1 MMRKPK
7 INIVT
12 LGCSKNKVDSE
23 RLAASLS
30 HCYDIMHDFDKKSDV
45 VIINTCGFIGDAK
58 EESID
63 TILEYAELR
72 KANKIKKLYVMGC
85 LSQRYRKELQNEIHE
100 VDGFF
105 GVESV
110 SLIAEDIL
118 DLEMGLGDGSRG
130 RVSGTENGNKR
141 LFLKDSDN
149 CTDSETLPYNHNR
162 ILSTPSHYAY
172 LKISEGC
179 NRRCAFCAI
188 PLIRGEHVSVP
199 MEDLIKEAELLA
211 KKGVKELI
219 LIAQDLTYYGRD
231 IDGQYHIVELVKR
244 LLEIKEFEWIRL
256 HYGYPQG
263 FPDELLDMMNS
274 EPRICNYIDLPL
286 QHISTPIL
294 KNMRRGVD
302 KEQTINFVKNARNR
316 VPGIAFRTTFIV
328 GFPGETEEQFEEL
341 CDFVR
346 EMKFERAGVF
356 AYSAEEGTPAYE
368 MEDDVPEEVKQERV
382 DTIMAIQQ
390 NISLETNEKRVG
402 TIEKVLIDRIEGDY
416 YIGRTQYDSPEVDDE
431 ILISVDEA
439 ELNIGDFV
447 NVKLTKADYFDLYGE
462 IV

>member
-1 MMRKPK
+1 MKKP
-7 INIVT
+7 IVNIVT
-12 LGCSKNKVDSE
+12 LGCSKNRVDSE

-30 HCYDIMHDFDKKSDV
+30 HRYDIVHESEKKSDI

-72 KANKIKKLYVMGC
+72 RAKKIKKLYVIGC
-85 LSQRYRKELQNEIHE
+85 LSQRYRKDLQEEIHE
-100 VDGFF
+100 VDGFY

-110 SLIAEDIL
+110 QLIANDIL
-118 DLEMGLGDGSRG
+118 SQELGVRNEELG
-130 RVSGTENGNKR
+130 
-141 LFLKDSDN
+141 
-149 CTDSETLPYNHNR
+149 YNHER

-199 MEDLIKEAELLA
+199 MEDLLKEANLLA
-211 KKGVKELI
+211 QKGVKELI

-263 FPDELLDMMNS
+263 FPDELLDLMNN

-302 KEQTINFVKNARNR
+302 KEQTVNFVLNARKR

-341 CDFVR
+341 CDFVK

-356 AYSAEEGTPAYE
+356 AYSPEEGTPAYE

-402 TIEKVLIDRIEGDY
+402 TTEKVLVDRIEGDY

-431 ILISVDEA
+431 ILISVDSA

-447 NVKLTKADYFDLYGE
+447 NVKLVKADYFDLYGE
-462 IV
+462 VVGK

>member
-1 MMRKPK
+1 MRKPI

-23 RLAASLS
+23 RLAAILNEK
-30 HCYDIMHDFDKKSDV
+30 YDIVHDSDKKSDI

-72 KANKIKKLYVMGC
+72 KTNKIKKLYVMGC
-85 LSQRYRKELQNEIHE
+85 LSQRYRKDLQEEIHE

-110 SLIAEDIL
+110 QLIASQIL
-118 DLEMGLGDGSRG
+118 KFS
-130 RVSGTENGNKR
+130 
-141 LFLKDSDN
+141 DSQILRFS
-149 CTDSETLPYNHNR
+149 DSYNHER
-162 ILSTPSHYAY
+162 LLSTPSHYAY

-199 MEDLIKEAELLA
+199 MDDLLKEARILA
-211 KKGVKELI
+211 DKGVKELI

-231 IDGQYHIVELVKR
+231 IDGHYHIVELVKR

-263 FPDELLDMMNS
+263 FPDELFDMMNN

-341 CDFVR
+341 CEFVK

-356 AYSAEEGTPAYE
+356 AYSPEEGTPAYE

-402 TIEKVLIDRIEGDY
+402 SIEKVLIDRIEGDY

-431 ILISVDEA
+431 ILISIDNA
-439 ELNIGDFV
+439 ELNIGNFV
-447 NVKLTKADYFDLYGE
+447 NVKLVKADYFDLYGE
-462 IV
+462 VLND

>member
-1 MMRKPK
+1 MKKPK
-7 INIVT
+7 LNIVT

-23 RLAASLS
+23 RLAASLEYK
-30 HCYDIMHDFDKKSDV
+30 YDIVHDSDKKSDV
-45 VIINTCGFIGDAK
+45 VILNTCGFIGDAK

-72 KANKIKKLYVMGC
+72 RAKKIKRLYVIGC
-85 LSQRYRKELQNEIHE
+85 LSQRYRKDLQEEIHE
-100 VDGFF
+100 VDGFY
-105 GVESV
+105 GVEAV
-110 SLIAEDIL
+110 QLIANDIL
-118 DLEMGLGDGSRG
+118 RNEESGIRNEELSEEYNVN
-130 RVSGTENGNKR
+130 RV
-141 LFLKDSDN
+141 
-149 CTDSETLPYNHNR
+149 
-162 ILSTPSHYAY
+162 LSTPDHYAY

-199 MEDLIKEAELLA
+199 METLIQEAELLA

-231 IDGQYHIVELVKR
+231 IDGQYRIVELVKR

-263 FPDELLDMMNS
+263 FPDELLDLMNQ

-341 CDFVR
+341 CDFIR

-356 AYSAEEGTPAYE
+356 AYSPEEGTPAYE
-368 MEDDVPEEVKQERV
+368 MEDDVPEEVKQQRV
-382 DTIMAIQQ
+382 DDIMEIQQ
-390 NISLETNEKRVG
+390 NISLETNENRVG
-402 TIEKVLIDRIEGDY
+402 TVEKVLIDRIEGDY

-431 ILISVDEA
+431 ILISLDDADLEV
-439 ELNIGDFV
+439 GTFV
-447 NVKLTKADYFDLYGE
+447 NAKIVKADYFDLYAE

>member
-1 MMRKPK
+1 MKKP
-7 INIVT
+7 IVNIVT
-12 LGCSKNKVDSE
+12 LGCSKNRVDSE

-30 HCYDIMHDFDKKSDV
+30 HRYDIVHESEKKSDI

-72 KANKIKKLYVMGC
+72 RAKKIKKLYVIGC
-85 LSQRYRKELQNEIHE
+85 LSQRYRKDLQEEIHE

-110 SLIAEDIL
+110 QLIAKDIL
-118 DLEMGLGDGSRG
+118 NDDELNSATQQLSNS
-130 RVSGTENGNKR
+130 V
-141 LFLKDSDN
+141 
-149 CTDSETLPYNHNR
+149 TLDYNHER
-162 ILSTPSHYAY
+162 VLSTPSHYAY

-199 MEDLIKEAELLA
+199 MEDLLKEANLLA
-211 KKGVKELI
+211 QKGVKELI

-231 IDGQYHIVELVKR
+231 IDGQYHIVELVKK

-263 FPDELLDMMNS
+263 FPDELLDLMNN

-302 KEQTINFVKNARNR
+302 KEQTINFVTNARNR

-341 CDFVR
+341 CDFVK

-356 AYSAEEGTPAYE
+356 AYSPEEGTPAYE

-402 TIEKVLIDRIEGDY
+402 TTEKVLVDRIEGDY

-431 ILISVDEA
+431 ILISVESA

-447 NVKLTKADYFDLYGE
+447 NVKLVKADYFDIYGE
-462 IV
+462 VVDNEQ

>member
-1 MMRKPK
+1 MTMKKPK
-7 INIVT
+7 LNIVT

-23 RLAASLS
+23 RLAASLEFK
-30 HCYDIMHDFDKKSDV
+30 YDIVHDSDKKSDV

-72 KANKIKKLYVMGC
+72 RAKKIKRLYVTGC
-85 LSQRYRKELQNEIHE
+85 LSQRYRKDLQEEIHE
-100 VDGFF
+100 VDGFY

-110 SLIAEDIL
+110 QMIAKDIL
-118 DLEMGLGDGSRG
+118 TQESA
-130 RVSGTENGNKR
+130 E
-141 LFLKDSDN
+141 
-149 CTDSETLPYNHNR
+149 SETLRLCDSVSYNHER
-162 ILSTPSHYAY
+162 VLSTPEHYAY

-199 MEDLIKEAELLA
+199 MDDLIKEAELLA
-211 KKGVKELI
+211 QKGVKELI

-263 FPDELLDMMNS
+263 FPDELLDLMNQ

-341 CDFVR
+341 CDFIR

-356 AYSAEEGTPAYE
+356 AYSPEEGTPAYE
-368 MEDDVPEEVKQERV
+368 MEDDVPEEVKQQRV
-382 DTIMAIQQ
+382 DDIMAIQQ

-402 TIEKVLIDRIEGDY
+402 TVEKVLIDRIEGDY
-416 YIGRTQYDSPEVDDE
+416 YVGRTQYDSPEVDDE
-431 ILISVDEA
+431 ILISLDDADLE
-439 ELNIGDFV
+439 IGTFV
-447 NVKLTKADYFDLYGE
+447 NAKIVKADYFDLYAE

>member
-1 MMRKPK
+1 MKKPI

-12 LGCSKNKVDSE
+12 LGCSKNRVDSE

-30 HCYDIMHDFDKKSDV
+30 HHYDIVHESEKKSDI

-72 KANKIKKLYVMGC
+72 RAKKIKKLYVIGC
-85 LSQRYRKELQNEIHE
+85 LSQRYRKDLQEEIHE

-110 SLIAEDIL
+110 QLIAKDIL
-118 DLEMGLGDGSRG
+118 SEELGVR
-130 RVSGTENGNKR
+130 
-141 LFLKDSDN
+141 
-149 CTDSETLPYNHNR
+149 SEELGYNHER
-162 ILSTPSHYAY
+162 VLSTPSHYAY

-199 MEDLIKEAELLA
+199 MEDLLKEANLLA
-211 KKGVKELI
+211 QKGVKELI

-231 IDGQYHIVELVKR
+231 IDGQYHIVDLVKK

-263 FPDELLDMMNS
+263 FPDELLDLMNN

-302 KEQTINFVKNARNR
+302 KEQTINFVTNARNR

-328 GFPGETEEQFEEL
+328 GFPGETEEQFKEL

-346 EMKFERAGVF
+346 EIKFERAGVF
-356 AYSAEEGTPAYE
+356 AYSPEEGTPAYE

-402 TIEKVLIDRIEGDY
+402 TVEKVLIDRIEGDY

-439 ELNIGDFV
+439 DLNIGDFV
-447 NVKLTKADYFDLYGE
+447 NVKLVKADYFDLYGNV
-462 IV
+462 IS

>member
-1 MMRKPK
+1 
-7 INIVT
+7 
-12 LGCSKNKVDSE
+12 
-23 RLAASLS
+23 
-30 HCYDIMHDFDKKSDV
+30 MHDSDKKSEV

-72 KANKIKKLYVMGC
+72 RAKKIKKLYVTGC
-85 LSQRYRKELQNEIHE
+85 LSQRYRKDLQEEIHE

-110 SLIAEDIL
+110 QLIAKDIL
-118 DLEMGLGDGSRG
+118 SQA
-130 RVSGTENGNKR
+130 SA
-141 LFLKDSDN
+141 
-149 CTDSETLPYNHNR
+149 DSETLRLCDSVPYNHER

-199 MEDLIKEAELLA
+199 MEDLLKEAELLA

-263 FPDELLDMMNS
+263 FPDELLDLMNN

-302 KEQTINFVKNARNR
+302 KEQTVNFVLNARKR

-356 AYSAEEGTPAYE
+356 AYSPEEGTPAYE

-382 DTIMAIQQ
+382 DTIMEIQQ

-431 ILISVDEA
+431 ILISVDSA
-439 ELNIGDFV
+439 ELNVGDFV
-447 NVKLTKADYFDLYGE
+447 NVKLVKADYFDLYGE
-462 IV
+462 VL

>member
-1 MMRKPK
+1 MKKPK
-7 INIVT
+7 LNIVT

-23 RLAASLS
+23 RLAASLEFK
-30 HCYDIMHDFDKKSDV
+30 YDIMHDSDKKSDV

-72 KANKIKKLYVMGC
+72 KAKKIKKLYVMGC
-85 LSQRYRKELQNEIHE
+85 LSQRYRKDLQEEIHE
-100 VDGFF
+100 VDGFY

-110 SLIAEDIL
+110 QLIANDIL
-118 DLEMGLGDGSRG
+118 NEELSKEYNVN
-130 RVSGTENGNKR
+130 RV
-141 LFLKDSDN
+141 
-149 CTDSETLPYNHNR
+149 
-162 ILSTPSHYAY
+162 LSTPEHYAY

-199 MEDLIKEAELLA
+199 MDDLIREAELLA
-211 KKGVKELI
+211 QKGVKELI

-263 FPDELLDMMNS
+263 FPDELLDLMNQ

-341 CDFVR
+341 CDFIR

-356 AYSAEEGTPAYE
+356 AYSPEEGTPAYE
-368 MEDDVPEEVKQERV
+368 MEDDVPEEVKQQRV
-382 DTIMAIQQ
+382 DDIMAIQQ
-390 NISLETNEKRVG
+390 NISLETNENRVG
-402 TIEKVLIDRIEGDY
+402 SVEKVLIDRIEGDY

-431 ILISVDEA
+431 ILISLDEA
-439 ELNIGDFV
+439 DLEVGTFV
-447 NVKLTKADYFDLYGE
+447 NAKIVKADYFDLYAE

>member
-1 MMRKPK
+1 MKKPI

-12 LGCSKNKVDSE
+12 LGCSKNRVDSE

-30 HCYDIMHDFDKKSDV
+30 HHYDIVHESEKKSDI

-72 KANKIKKLYVMGC
+72 RAKKIKKLYVIGC
-85 LSQRYRKELQNEIHE
+85 LSQRYRKDLQEEIHE

-110 SLIAEDIL
+110 QLIANDIL
-118 DLEMGLGDGSRG
+118 SEELGVR
-130 RVSGTENGNKR
+130 
-141 LFLKDSDN
+141 
-149 CTDSETLPYNHNR
+149 SEELGYNHER
-162 ILSTPSHYAY
+162 VLSTPSHYAY

-199 MEDLIKEAELLA
+199 MEDLLKEANLLA
-211 KKGVKELI
+211 QKGVKELI

-231 IDGQYHIVELVKR
+231 IDGQYHIVDLVKR
-244 LLEIKEFEWIRL
+244 LLEIKDFEWIRL

-263 FPDELLDMMNS
+263 FPDELLDLMNN

-328 GFPGETEEQFEEL
+328 GFPGETEEQFKEL
-341 CDFVR
+341 CDFVK

-356 AYSAEEGTPAYE
+356 AYSPEEGTPAYE

-402 TIEKVLIDRIEGDY
+402 AVEKVLIDRIEGDY

-447 NVKLTKADYFDLYGE
+447 NVKLVKADYFDLYGNV
-462 IV
+462 IS

>member
-1 MMRKPK
+1 MMKKPI

-12 LGCSKNKVDSE
+12 LGCSKNRVDSE

-30 HCYDIMHDFDKKSDV
+30 HRYDVVHESEKKSDI

-72 KANKIKKLYVMGC
+72 RAKKIKKLYVIGC
-85 LSQRYRKELQNEIHE
+85 LSQRYRKDLQEEIHE

-110 SLIAEDIL
+110 QLIAKDIL
-118 DLEMGLGDGSRG
+118 KNEELNSATQQLS
-130 RVSGTENGNKR
+130 N
-141 LFLKDSDN
+141 
-149 CTDSETLPYNHNR
+149 SETLDYNHER
-162 ILSTPSHYAY
+162 VLSTPSHYAY

-199 MEDLIKEAELLA
+199 MEDLLKEANLLA
-211 KKGVKELI
+211 QKGVKELI

-231 IDGQYHIVELVKR
+231 IDGQYHIVDLVKR

-263 FPDELLDMMNS
+263 FPDELLDLMNN

-302 KEQTINFVKNARNR
+302 KEQTINFVTNARNR

-328 GFPGETEEQFEEL
+328 GFPGETEEQFKEL
-341 CDFVR
+341 CDFVK

-356 AYSAEEGTPAYE
+356 AYSPEEGTPAYE

-402 TIEKVLIDRIEGDY
+402 AVEKVLIDRIEGDY

-447 NVKLTKADYFDLYGE
+447 NVKLVKADYFDLYGNV
-462 IV
+462 IN

>member
-1 MMRKPK
+1 MKKPI

-12 LGCSKNKVDSE
+12 LGCSKNRVDSE

-30 HCYDIMHDFDKKSDV
+30 HCYDIVHESEKKSDI

-72 KANKIKKLYVMGC
+72 RAKKIKKLYVIGC
-85 LSQRYRKELQNEIHE
+85 LSQRYRKDLQEEIHE

-110 SLIAEDIL
+110 QLIANDIL
-118 DLEMGLGDGSRG
+118 KNEELTSATQQLSNS
-130 RVSGTENGNKR
+130 V
-141 LFLKDSDN
+141 
-149 CTDSETLPYNHNR
+149 TLDYNHER

-199 MEDLIKEAELLA
+199 MEDLIKEANLLA
-211 KKGVKELI
+211 QKGVKELI

-231 IDGQYHIVELVKR
+231 IDGQYHIVELVKK

-263 FPDELLDMMNS
+263 FPDELLDLMNN

-302 KEQTINFVKNARNR
+302 KEQTIHFVTNARNR

-328 GFPGETEEQFEEL
+328 GFPGETEEQFKEL
-341 CDFVR
+341 CDFVK
-346 EMKFERAGVF
+346 EMKFESAGVF
-356 AYSAEEGTPAYE
+356 AYSPEEGTPAYE

-402 TIEKVLIDRIEGDY
+402 SIEKVLIDRIEGDY

-431 ILISVDEA
+431 ILISVEDA
-439 ELNIGDFV
+439 ELNVGDFV
-447 NVKLTKADYFDLYGE
+447 NVKLVKADYFDLYGE
-462 IV
+462 VIN

>member
-1 MMRKPK
+1 MRKPI

-23 RLAASLS
+23 RLAAILNDK
-30 HCYDIMHDFDKKSDV
+30 YDIVHDSDKKSDI

-72 KANKIKKLYVMGC
+72 KANKVKKLYVMGC
-85 LSQRYRKELQNEIHE
+85 LSQRYRKELQEEIHE

-110 SLIAEDIL
+110 QLIANDIL
-118 DLEMGLGDGSRG
+118 KNS
-130 RVSGTENGNKR
+130 V
-141 LFLKDSDN
+141 
-149 CTDSETLPYNHNR
+149 TLRPCDPVTLDYNHER
-162 ILSTPSHYAY
+162 LLSTPSHYAY

-199 MEDLIKEAELLA
+199 MDDLLKEARLLA
-211 KKGVKELI
+211 DKGVKELI

-231 IDGQYHIVELVKR
+231 IDGQYHIVELVKQ

-263 FPDELLDMMNS
+263 FPDELFDMMNN

-356 AYSAEEGTPAYE
+356 AYSPEEGTPAYE
-368 MEDDVPEEVKQERV
+368 MEDDVPDEVKQERV
-382 DTIMAIQQ
+382 DAIMEIQQ
-390 NISLETNEKRVG
+390 NISLEINEKRVG
-402 TIEKVLIDRIEGDY
+402 TVEKVLIDRIEGDY

-431 ILISVDEA
+431 ILISIDDN
-439 ELNIGDFV
+439 ELNVGDFV
-447 NVKLTKADYFDLYGE
+447 NVKLIKADYFDLYAE
-462 IV
+462 VFDN

>member
-1 MMRKPK
+1 MKKPK
-7 INIVT
+7 LNIVT

-23 RLAASLS
+23 RLAASLEYK
-30 HCYDIMHDFDKKSDV
+30 YDIVHDSDKKSDV

-72 KANKIKKLYVMGC
+72 KAKKIKRLYVTGC
-85 LSQRYRKELQNEIHE
+85 LSQRYRKDLQEEIHE
-100 VDGFF
+100 VDGFY

-110 SLIAEDIL
+110 QMIAKDIL
-118 DLEMGLGDGSRG
+118 TQESA
-130 RVSGTENGNKR
+130 
-141 LFLKDSDN
+141 
-149 CTDSETLPYNHNR
+149 DSETLRLCDSVSYNHER
-162 ILSTPSHYAY
+162 VLSTPDHYAY

-199 MEDLIKEAELLA
+199 MDDLIKEAELLA
-211 KKGVKELI
+211 HKGVKEII

-263 FPDELLDMMNS
+263 FPDELLDLMNQ

-341 CDFVR
+341 CDFIR
-346 EMKFERAGVF
+346 DMKFERAGVF
-356 AYSAEEGTPAYE
+356 AYSPEEGTPAYE
-368 MEDDVPEEVKQERV
+368 MEDDVPEEVKQQRV
-382 DTIMAIQQ
+382 DDIMAIQQ
-390 NISLETNEKRVG
+390 NISLETNENRVG
-402 TIEKVLIDRIEGDY
+402 TVEKVLIDRIEGDY

-431 ILISVDEA
+431 ILISLDDADLEV
-439 ELNIGDFV
+439 GTFV
-447 NVKLTKADYFDLYGE
+447 NAKIVKADYFDLYAE